1 MTSAGNMEQ
10 RQKGKQSKGAKL
22 SDRDVQFTNALR
34 KAEVRNSNE
43 TKNMRKSIEQL
54 LKEHQQIM
62 KNLNR
67 ERTNLV
73 RRWNVRRQESAQFS
87 SSDSQKDDSTDNE
100 ATEENIVKEKEPEVR
115 LPFIKIKDYDQSR
128 GIEESLRKE
137 SNGTVILPQAVD
149 KRSNERNGREGRIAQ
164 SLLQVS
170 DSRFSSH
177 FRKISDITSS
187 SPKIALPPKRSLSIS
202 QESGLSH
209 LLRPQKKT
217 ERNLSVYA
225 LRNSASLGELQTK
238 ESKDEMKS
246 FFKTDL

>member
-1 MTSAGNMEQ
+1 MLMAKAGNMEQ
-10 RQKGKQSKGAKL
+10 RQKSKQNKGAKL

-73 RRWNVRRQESAQFS
+73 RRWKVRRQESAVLS

-100 ATEENIVKEKEPEVR
+100 ATEEHVVKEKEQEVR
-115 LPFIKIKDYDQSR
+115 LPFIKVKDYDQNR
-128 GIEESLRKE
+128 GTEESLKKE
-137 SNGTVILPQAVD
+137 SNVSVILPQTID
-149 KRSNERNGREGRIAQ
+149 KRSSGKEGRAAQ
-164 SLLQVS
+164 SFLQVS

-187 SPKIALPPKRSLSIS
+187 SPKMALPPKRSLSIS

-209 LLRPQKKT
+209 LLRPMKKT
-217 ERNLSVYA
+217 DRNSSVYA
-225 LRNSASLGELQTK
+225 LRNSASLGELRKK
-238 ESKDEMKS
+238 ESKDEITT